1 MITRALV
8 TYADTRWKSHQKAVS
23 ILSADKNSGQ
33 SCVKSD
39 TLMYDLDEIVGEHY
53 RGDKKPRSAD
63 ALYIQNVKNIW
74 LIEFKQGLNYSLIR
88 SSSPDIS
95 DEERRYRE
103 KEREELKLSIR
114 LKAIESYL
122 FLEKKVLASSEIPP
136 CDKKANLMYL
146 AVVDLDPVSAQVDML
161 TSLATPT
168 APSPQPEQ
176 LPTVKELINSL
187 RASLKRL
194 HGHKDAQGVDYLY
207 DQTNAISC
215 TEFCTYLSLEET

>member
-8 TYADTRWKSHQKAVS
+8 TYADTRWKNHQKAVS

-63 ALYIQNVKNIW
+63 ALYIQNVKNLW

-103 KEREELKLSIR
+103 KEREELKLSTCAVENPG
-114 LKAIESYL
+114 LYAAT
-122 FLEKKVLASSEIPP
+122 FLVSS
-136 CDKKANLMYL
+136 
-146 AVVDLDPVSAQVDML
+146 
-161 TSLATPT
+161 
-168 APSPQPEQ
+168 
-176 LPTVKELINSL
+176 
-187 RASLKRL
+187 
-194 HGHKDAQGVDYLY
+194 
-207 DQTNAISC
+207 
-215 TEFCTYLSLEET
+215 